1 MFVSVS
7 FSSCKGAW
15 IYLVNKV
22 SSGSITLMQQRAR
35 VCVGQLAVSRSSV
48 SFSVPGRDGLKS
60 SFICREPFALSLVLR
75 SGVKQKM
82 GDTLF
87 VLSRGGQLLQG
98 LELVSIQ
105 LYLQKEEFHIGHRTA
120 WICTETF
127 HC

>member
-1 MFVSVS
+1 
-7 FSSCKGAW
+7 
-15 IYLVNKV
+15 
-22 SSGSITLMQQRAR
+22 
-35 VCVGQLAVSRSSV
+35 
-48 SFSVPGRDGLKS
+48 
-60 SFICREPFALSLVLR
+60 
-75 SGVKQKM
+75 M

-105 LYLQKEEFHIGHRTA
+105 LHLQKEKFHIGHRTA